1 MYVTQDTIMRDEI
14 LKGIFGGLFCIIIF
28 VSIGSFIGKAT
39 SHGPKP
45 TTAKAKA
52 TKNVDAKKDAKTNAK
67 ADTKATPK
75 ADKKAE
81 PKK

>member
-1 MYVTQDTIMRDEI
+1 MRDEI

-45 TTAKAKA
+45 TTDKAKA
-52 TKNVDAKKDAKTNAK
+52 TKNVDAKADAKAKTN
-67 ADTKATPK
+67 TKAKT
-75 ADKKAE
+75 DKKAA